1 MYKRQQLQESI
12 VNTIPEYNH
21 TQNVQLNV
29 HIHNNVL
36 EHSPEQSERIINQ
49 QRISNQSQDLAD
61 VTSASKSE
69 KYWHSKKINFILPV
83 IALLITILVPFLLVH
98 SSGSG
103 TMKVGTT
110 CANSSENFDASDSCH
125 LSKFPLETLEQLYGP
140 KVKQCCSNHGY
151 SYIQNKKCEVR
162 F

>member
-1 MYKRQQLQESI
+1 MGVFAS
-12 VNTIPEYNH
+12 VFD
-21 TQNVQLNV
+21 
-29 HIHNNVL
+29 VL
-36 EHSPEQSERIINQ
+36 EHCPGQSERIINQ
-49 QRISNQSQDLAD
+49 QRISNQAQDLAD
-61 VTSASKSE
+61 GASESKSE
-69 KYWHSKKINFILPV
+69 KYWRSKKINVILPV

-103 TMKVGTT
+103 TMKVGT

-140 KVKQCCSNHGY
+140 KVKQCCSSHGY